1 MFEADF
7 LVMSVYVE
15 TIHSPSDGGR
25 FPCNLPL
32 PYMEAS
38 KMEDALFRFKFC
50 LPLNLITVGLLFHVT
65 FGKIKPQLRS
75 LLGLGNYNKQKSLN
89 FLTPKKKG
97 ETHFM

>member
-32 PYMEAS
+32 PYMES
-38 KMEDALFRFKFC
+38 KQNGGCPVSFQVLSSTKFDNC
-50 LPLNLITVGLLFHVT
+50 GFVI
-65 FGKIKPQLRS
+65 S
-75 LLGLGNYNKQKSLN
+75 CN
-89 FLTPKKKG
+89 FW
-97 ETHFM
+97 